1 MINVDKEIK
10 KIMSDLFEIQEDTIT
25 NDTSIHNVENWDS
38 LNHIQLV
45 ALIEEKFKMTLTAD
59 EITKMINFAE
69 IIKILQDK
77 GIKE

>member
-1 MINVDKEIK
+1 MDKEIK